1 MSGAANSSLFARAWM
16 CYIKGPMPPP
26 PSNEPSPL
34 KSLDEI
40 VETIGLYP
48 REAYKFVQ
56 AGLAHTVEQ
65 LHAETADDPEANH
78 HVTGQQLCEGL
89 REFAL
94 KEWGL
99 LAHTVLTR
107 WNVTTTYDFGRIVF
121 ALVEYKHMAKTE
133 DDTIEDFRNVFD
145 FKTAFDA
152 NYKIECKS

>member
-1 MSGAANSSLFARAWM
+1 M
-16 CYIKGPMPPP
+16 PPPPP

-40 VETIGLYP
+40 VEAIGLYP
-48 REAYKFVQ
+48 REAFKFVQ

-65 LHAETADDPEANH
+65 LHADTADDPDANH

-99 LAHTVLTR
+99 LAHTVLKR
-107 WNVTTTYDFGRIVF
+107 WNITTTYDFGRIVF
-121 ALVEYKHMAKTE
+121 ALVEHKHMAKT
-133 DDTIEDFRNVFD
+133 DDDNIEDFRNVFD

-152 NYKIECKS
+152 DYKIECKS

>member
-1 MSGAANSSLFARAWM
+1 M
-16 CYIKGPMPPP
+16 P

-40 VETIGLYP
+40 VEMIGLYP
-48 REAYKFVQ
+48 REAYKFVS

-65 LHAETADDPEANH
+65 LHAESVDDPEANH

-89 REFAL
+89 RDFAL

-99 LAHTVLTR
+99 LAHTVLKR
-107 WNVTTTYDFGRIVF
+107 WNITTTYDFGRIVF
-121 ALVEYKHMAKTE
+121 AMVEHGHMKKT
-133 DDTIEDFRNVFD
+133 DDDAVEDFRNVYD

-152 NYKIECKS
+152 SYKIECKS

>member
-1 MSGAANSSLFARAWM
+1 MSSPNSSLFAPRAL
-16 CYIKGPMPPP
+16 CYIKGPMPPT
-26 PSNEPSPL
+26 NEPSPL

-48 REAYKFVQ
+48 REAFKFVQ
-56 AGLAHTVEQ
+56 AGLAHTVEH
-65 LHAETADDPEANH
+65 LHAETVDDPEANH

-99 LAHTVLTR
+99 LAHTVLKR
-107 WNVTTTYDFGRIVF
+107 WNVMTTYDFGRIVF
-121 ALVEYKHMAKTE
+121 ALVEYNHMKKTD

>member
-1 MSGAANSSLFARAWM
+1 
-16 CYIKGPMPPP
+16 MPPT
-26 PSNEPSPL
+26 NEPSPL

-40 VETIGLYP
+40 VEMIGLYP

-56 AGLAHTVEQ
+56 AGLAHTVDQ
-65 LHAETADDPEANH
+65 LHAETAYDPEANH

-99 LAHTVLTR
+99 LAHTVLKR
-107 WNVTTTYDFGRIVF
+107 WNITTTYDFGRIVF
-121 ALVEYKHMAKTE
+121 AMVEHGHMKKTD
-133 DDTIEDFRNVFD
+133 DDTVEDFRNVYD

-152 NYKIECKS
+152 SYKIECKS

>member
-1 MSGAANSSLFARAWM
+1 M
-16 CYIKGPMPPP
+16 P
-26 PSNEPSPL
+26 PSNEPSPH

-40 VETIGLYP
+40 VELIGLYP
-48 REAYKFVQ
+48 REAYKFVE
-56 AGLAHTVEQ
+56 AGLAHTVQ
-65 LHAETADDPEANH
+65 QIHAETSDDPEANH

-94 KEWGL
+94 REWGL
-99 LAHTVLTR
+99 LAPTVLRR
-107 WNVTTTYDFGRIVF
+107 WNITTTYDFGRIVF
-121 ALVEYKHMAKTE
+121 ALVEHKHMQKTD

>member
-1 MSGAANSSLFARAWM
+1 
-16 CYIKGPMPPP
+16 MPPTD
-26 PSNEPSPL
+26 EPSPL

-40 VETIGLYP
+40 VETVGLYP

-56 AGLAHTVEQ
+56 AGLNYTVEKI
-65 LHAETADDPEANH
+65 HAEQADDPEINR

-99 LAHTVLTR
+99 LAHTVLKR
-107 WNVTTTYDFGRIVF
+107 WNITTTYDFGRIVF
-121 ALVEYKHMAKTE
+121 ALVEYKHMAATE
-133 DDTIEDFRNVFD
+133 DDTVEDFRNVFD
-145 FKTAFDA
+145 FKTAFDS

>member
-1 MSGAANSSLFARAWM
+1 M
-16 CYIKGPMPPP
+16 P
-26 PSNEPSPL
+26 PSNEPSPH

-40 VETIGLYP
+40 VEIVGLYP
-48 REAYKFVQ
+48 REAYKFVE
-56 AGLAHTVEQ
+56 AGLAHTVRNI
-65 LHAETADDPEANH
+65 HAQTVEDPEANH

-99 LAHTVLTR
+99 MAPTVLKR
-107 WNVTTTYDFGRIVF
+107 WNITTTYDFGRIVF
-121 ALVEYKHMAKTE
+121 ALVEHKHMQKTD

-145 FKTAFDA
+145 FKTAFDN